1 MQHPAAFSFENGR
14 PDGTIVSIGCRRT
27 DRDVRSTV
35 GDIMR
40 RLAASIGII
49 CWTLSAAVAAK
60 ATFTSTWKAPDA
72 GNVAFAGKKV
82 VGMIVSNDMSLRISS
97 EEALARELTSKGV
110 QGLAAYKVIPR
121 EEIRDKDTVKAWFE
135 RTGAAGVVVLRL
147 VDLSKETSPSVV
159 AWQSMPYYG
168 SFGAYYPYAWGA
180 TIDLT
185 PASARTDVTFVVET
199 LIFDVGGDKLLWAGT
214 SESTNP
220 KGAQALIKDI
230 VDAAVERM
238 TKDGLIRRR

>member
-1 MQHPAAFSFENGR
+1 MKRFILAL
-14 PDGTIVSIGCRRT
+14 SI
-27 DRDVRSTV
+27 
-35 GDIMR
+35 
-40 RLAASIGII
+40 ASLGLV
-49 CWTLSAAVAAK
+49 TAVAAK
-60 ATFTSTWKAPDA
+60 ATFRTTWKSPDA
-72 GNVAFAGKKV
+72 GNVVYAGKQV
-82 VGMIVSNDMSLRISS
+82 VGMVVSNDMSLRISS

-168 SFGAYYPYAWGA
+168 SFGAYYPYARGA

-185 PASARTDVTFVVET
+185 PASR
-199 LIFDVGGDKLLWAGT
+199 
-214 SESTNP
+214 S
-220 KGAQALIKDI
+220 
-230 VDAAVERM
+230 
-238 TKDGLIRRR
+238 

>member
-1 MQHPAAFSFENGR
+1 MKRPVAAFSILF
-14 PDGTIVSIGCRRT
+14 IALLAVVS
-27 DRDVRSTV
+27 
-35 GDIMR
+35 
-40 RLAASIGII
+40 
-49 CWTLSAAVAAK
+49 AK
-60 ATFTSTWKAPDA
+60 AEFKTTWKSPGAE
-72 GNVAFAGKKV
+72 NVRFAGKKV
-82 VGMIVSNDMSLRISS
+82 VGLIVSNDMSLRISS

-110 QGLAAYKVIPR
+110 QGIAAYKLIPR

-185 PASARTDVTFVVET
+185 PASARTDVTIVVET

-220 KGAQALIKDI
+220 KTAQVLIKDI
-230 VDAAVERM
+230 VDAAADRM
-238 TKDGLIRRR
+238 RKDGLIRQGK

>member
-1 MQHPAAFSFENGR
+1 MKRLVIAL
-14 PDGTIVSIGCRRT
+14 SIAC
-27 DRDVRSTV
+27 
-35 GDIMR
+35 
-40 RLAASIGII
+40 A
-49 CWTLSAAVAAK
+49 LSVAAGAK
-60 ATFTSTWKAPDA
+60 AKFITTWKSPNA
-72 GNVAFAGKKV
+72 GNVVYAGKKV
-82 VGMIVSNDMSLRISS
+82 VGLIVSNDMSLRISS

-110 QGLAAYKVIPR
+110 QGVAAYKLIPR

-185 PASARTDVTFVVET
+185 PASARTDVTVVVET

-214 SESTNP
+214 SESSNP

-230 VDAAVERM
+230 VDAAVEQMR
-238 TKDGLIRRR
+238 KDGLIRRP

>member
-1 MQHPAAFSFENGR
+1 MKRPVAAFSILF
-14 PDGTIVSIGCRRT
+14 IALLAVVS
-27 DRDVRSTV
+27 
-35 GDIMR
+35 
-40 RLAASIGII
+40 
-49 CWTLSAAVAAK
+49 AK
-60 ATFTSTWKAPDA
+60 AEFKTTWKSPGAE
-72 GNVAFAGKKV
+72 NVRFAGKKV
-82 VGMIVSNDMSLRISS
+82 VGLIVSNDMSLRISS

-110 QGLAAYKVIPR
+110 QGIAAYKLIPR

-185 PASARTDVTFVVET
+185 PASARTDVTIVVET

-220 KGAQALIKDI
+220 KTAQVLIKDI
-230 VDAAVERM
+230 VDAAVDRM
-238 TKDGLIRRR
+238 TKDGLIRRP